1 MEGESGVPLAR
12 EGRKLL
18 NDLHHGL
25 REDRAVRDAEALSYV
40 LACAREAG
48 APEEDLDEMAREYL
62 VIARE
67 LIRQGPKRRRRPWMR
82 GRGER
87 GQLPPPK
94 PPRELPPGT
103 P

>member
-1 MEGESGVPLAR
+1 
-12 EGRKLL
+12 
-18 NDLHHGL
+18 
-25 REDRAVRDAEALSYV
+25 
-40 LACAREAG
+40 
-48 APEEDLDEMAREYL
+48 MAREYL